1 MQITLQRNDSAYGMT
16 ATNAV
21 GKTINMDASPAMGG
35 SDNGFRPM
43 ETVLAALAGCS
54 TIDVIEFLKKQ
65 RLTDFDLSVVVTGDR
80 ATEQIPAVFT
90 KIHLQYTFIG
100 TDLSIKKI
108 ERALELSITKYC
120 SVAKMLDKTAEVTYG
135 YTVNPSNIDS

>member
-1 MQITLQRNDSAYGMT
+1 MQITLHRNDSAYGMT

-21 GKTINMDASPAMGG
+21 GKIINMDASPAMGG

-65 RLTDFDLSVVVTGDR
+65 RLTDFDLSVVVSGER

-90 KIHLQYTFIG
+90 KIHLQYTFKG

-135 YTVNPSNIDS
+135 YSLS